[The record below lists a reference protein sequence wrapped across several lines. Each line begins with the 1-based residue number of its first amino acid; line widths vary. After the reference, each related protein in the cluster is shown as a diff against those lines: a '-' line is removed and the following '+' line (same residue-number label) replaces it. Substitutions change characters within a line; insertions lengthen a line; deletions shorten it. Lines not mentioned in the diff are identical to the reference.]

1 MLMGGTRFQI
11 SMPYVV
17 AIFFFNALTAFVL
30 YLALFTKYKPTDSF
44 IEFRFITLILFAPLL
59 IKYAIHVLL
68 APWHPFI
75 ESRRDRK
82 HRHITT
88 PSVSVLIPAKNEE
101 VGIITTITS
110 VLQTRYPKL
119 EIVVINDGSTDRT
132 HEVVNRFIRNYKT
145 KNGAGS
151 SRVLYKSV
159 KNRGKAGA
167 LNAGLAVASGEI
179 IITIDADSV
188 MDGRAIEKIVKHFS
202 NPRVASVAGNVVIGN
217 RTRPLGFIQQLEYV
231 YGFYLK
237 RTDDLLNAVYIVG
250 GAAAAYRA
258 SVIKKLGGFD
268 ETIITEDI
276 EISTRLQDHG
286 YLVRYAPDAI
296 VYTEG
301 PSDFQGLARQR
312 LRWKY
317 GRLLTF
323 YKYRH
328 LFFSLQQRH
337 NRYLS
342 FIVLPIALFAEI
354 LLFLE
359 VFLLLIFIICTVYTN
374 DFVPLAFVIVFL
386 GVVIT
391 LQIIT
396 DPIAK
401 YHKNLLLLAP
411 AAWIVFY
418 IIDYVEY
425 RALISSIRLILKKQ
439 KLTWQSWTR
448 CGVFGKSAS

>member
-1 MLMGGTRFQI
+1 MWSL
-11 SMPYVV
+11 
-17 AIFFFNALTAFVL
+17 
-30 YLALFTKYKPTDSF
+30 
-44 IEFRFITLILFAPLL
+44 
-59 IKYAIHVLL
+59 
-68 APWHPFI
+68 
-75 ESRRDRK
+75 
-82 HRHITT
+82 
-88 PSVSVLIPAKNEE
+88 
-101 VGIITTITS
+101 
-110 VLQTRYPKL
+110 
-119 EIVVINDGSTDRT
+119 
-132 HEVVNRFIRNYKT
+132 
-145 KNGAGS
+145 
-151 SRVLYKSV
+151 
-159 KNRGKAGA
+159 
-167 LNAGLAVASGEI
+167 
-179 IITIDADSV
+179 
-188 MDGRAIEKIVKHFS
+188 
-202 NPRVASVAGNVVIGN
+202 
-217 RTRPLGFIQQLEYV
+217 
-231 YGFYLK
+231 
-237 RTDDLLNAVYIVG
+237 
-250 GAAAAYRA
+250 A

-448 CGVFGKSAS
+448 SGVFGKSAS